1 MGYTITTCCTI
12 FLLYAFAAL
21 RSLQAEPTRP
31 PFSCDSSNALTSSY
45 PFCNSSLSI
54 PERVGDLVSRLTLEE
69 KISQLVNSAAAIPRL
84 NVSAHE
90 WWSEALHGVS
100 RHGRGIRFN
109 GTVHAATMF
118 PQTILSA
125 ASFDERL
132 WYRIGQAIGREAR
145 AMYNAGQAMGMTYW
159 APNINIIRDPRWGR
173 SQETA
178 GEDPPMVGK
187 YGVAY
192 VRGIQGD
199 SFEGGA
205 LKDHHLQASACCKHF
220 VAQDL
225 DNWHNVTRYVFD
237 AKVGEQDMADSFMPP
252 FKRCVEE
259 GKASSIMCAYNLVN
273 GVPNCANYDLLTKT
287 ARQQWGFQGYI
298 VSDCD
303 AVQIIHDQQGYAKLP
318 EDAAALVLKAGMDL
332 NCGSYLSKYTMLAV
346 EKKKVQESDIDRALN
361 NLFSVRMR
369 LGLFDGDPKELEYGD
384 IAPKEIC
391 SQEHRDLALE
401 AVRNGIVLLKNSAG
415 LLPLSKTQTAS
426 LAVIGPSA
434 NASEPLLGNYEG
446 FPCKNVTFLQA
457 LQSYVSDTM
466 YHQGCNFVN
475 CTSTAT
481 DEAIKIAEVAD
492 NVVLIMGLDQ
502 TQEREKLDRTDL
514 ILPGKQESLI
524 SDIAKVAKKPVVL
537 VLLSGG
543 PIDVSFA
550 KENPKIGSILWIGY
564 PGEMGG
570 IALAETIFGD
580 NNPGGKLPST
590 WYPQD
595 FIKIPM
601 TDMRM
606 RPENSTGYPGRT
618 YRFYTGPKVFEF
630 GYGLSYTNHLYKFT
644 SVTQN
649 NLHLTHF
656 SSTPK
661 TSVSVSEIQ
670 PEICRVA
677 AFSAKVRVQ
686 NDGKIASKHPVLL
699 FLRQDRRGQRDPIK
713 QLVGFQSV
721 KLNAGESS
729 EIEFVVNPCEHF
741 SKASENGSMVIE
753 RGKYFLVVEDEEY
766 PISVVT

>member
-1 MGYTITTCCTI
+1 
-12 FLLYAFAAL
+12 
-21 RSLQAEPTRP
+21 
-31 PFSCDSSNALTSSY
+31 
-45 PFCNSSLSI
+45 
-54 PERVGDLVSRLTLEE
+54 
-69 KISQLVNSAAAIPRL
+69 
-84 NVSAHE
+84 
-90 WWSEALHGVS
+90 
-100 RHGRGIRFN
+100 
-109 GTVHAATMF
+109 
-118 PQTILSA
+118 
-125 ASFDERL
+125 
-132 WYRIGQAIGREAR
+132 
-145 AMYNAGQAMGMTYW
+145 
-159 APNINIIRDPRWGR
+159 
-173 SQETA
+173 
-178 GEDPPMVGK
+178 MVGK

-199 SFEGGA
+199 SFDGGA
-205 LKDHHLQASACCKHF
+205 LKDHHLQAAACCKHF

-298 VSDCD
+298 VSDCGG
-303 AVQIIHDQQGYAKLP
+303 VKIIYSQQGYAKLP

-332 NCGSYLSKYTMLAV
+332 NCGSHLRKYTMLAV

-369 LGLFDGDPKELEYGD
+369 LGLFDGNPKELEYGD
-384 IAPKEIC
+384 ISPKEIC

-434 NASEPLLGNYEG
+434 NVSEPLLGNYEG
-446 FPCKNVTFLQA
+446 FACKNVTFLQA
-457 LQSYVSDTM
+457 LQSYVSNTM
-466 YHQGCNFVN
+466 YHRGCNFVN

-481 DEAIKIAEVAD
+481 EEAIKIAEVAD

-502 TQEREKLDRTDL
+502 TQEREKHDRTDL

-570 IALAETIFGD
+570 IALAQTIFGD
-580 NNPGGKLPST
+580 NNPGKTLTLP
-590 WYPQD
+590 
-595 FIKIPM
+595 
-601 TDMRM
+601 
-606 RPENSTGYPGRT
+606 
-618 YRFYTGPKVFEF
+618 
-630 GYGLSYTNHLYKFT
+630 GLP
-644 SVTQN
+644 
-649 NLHLTHF
+649 LHNTF
-656 SSTPK
+656 
-661 TSVSVSEIQ
+661 
-670 PEICRVA
+670 
-677 AFSAKVRVQ
+677 
-686 NDGKIASKHPVLL
+686 
-699 FLRQDRRGQRDPIK
+699 
-713 QLVGFQSV
+713 
-721 KLNAGESS
+721 
-729 EIEFVVNPCEHF
+729 
-741 SKASENGSMVIE
+741 
-753 RGKYFLVVEDEEY
+753 
-766 PISVVT
+766 